1 MSSDIYR
8 TRRPNVTG
16 NEALR
21 VPQRRAYEEIAKFLS
36 SPDPEREV
44 GIVLPV
50 GCGKSGVIALAP
62 FAYQSRRTLVI
73 APGVRIATQLLNDL
87 DPTQRAFYINRQ
99 VLDRPPYP
107 EPVAI
112 RGATTNVADLEEAD
126 VVVTNIGQLQGED
139 NRWLQQPALDFFDLI
154 VFDEAHHNVAES
166 WELLRARFP
175 QARVLNLS
183 ATPVRA
189 DGRLM
194 AGRIIYSYPVADAI
208 RQGFV
213 KTLKAQVLNPTTLRF
228 VRREG
233 EDDTETVVPL
243 EEVIQ
248 RGAEDA
254 GFRRSILTSRET
266 LGTIV
271 DASIVELRRLQQV
284 TGERRLKIIASAL
297 NYEHC
302 IDIVRAYRER
312 GLAADYVHSRQE
324 SPANQRVLKRLEDH
338 ELEVIVQVR
347 QLGEGFDHPY
357 LSVAAVFSIFANLS
371 PFIQFVGRIMRVIV
385 PDSPG
390 HPLNQGTVIFHAGAN
405 IAERWA
411 DFRAF
416 SQADQ
421 EYFAQLLPI
430 EDLQF
435 QRPDEIIERVP
446 VRPDAPEMRAGGEV
460 LIAEIPLLQDPDV
473 RRAVEV
479 LRDRGFTADQYQR
492 ALETLPR
499 VPTTRVR
506 ERQAARQALDPRV
519 KTEVGRILA
528 ERGIRPMGREL
539 DTRRRRTNFQTL
551 KSAIDRR
558 IADLVGRRPGQRS
571 EYSRADLDLVEREFD
586 RLVREGA
593 SEVFNA

>member
-1 MSSDIYR
+1 VPSEIYR
-8 TRRPNVTG
+8 TRQPSVTG
-16 NEALR
+16 NDALR
-21 VPQRRAYEEIAKFLS
+21 TPQRRAYEEIANFLAGT
-36 SPDPEREV
+36 DPEREV

-62 FAYQSRRTLVI
+62 FAYRSRRTLVI
-73 APGVRIATQLLNDL
+73 APGVRIATQLLGDF
-87 DPTQRAFYINRQ
+87 DPTQRAFYINRR

-107 EPVAI
+107 EPVPI
-112 RGATTNVADLEEAD
+112 RGATTNTADLEQAD

-139 NRWLQQPALDFFDLI
+139 NRWLQQLAQDFFDLI

-166 WELLRARFP
+166 WELLRAKFP
-175 QARVLNLS
+175 EARVLNLS

-233 EDDTETVVPL
+233 EDETETIVPL

-302 IDIVRAYRER
+302 IDIVRGYRER
-312 GLAADYVHSRQE
+312 GLQADYVHSRQE

-390 HPLNQGTVIFHAGAN
+390 HPLNNGTVIFHAGAN
-405 IAERWA
+405 IADRWA
-411 DFRAF
+411 DFRTF

-430 EDLQF
+430 EDLPF
-435 QRPDEIIERVP
+435 QRPDDIIERIP
-446 VRPDAPEMRAGGEV
+446 VRPDAQEMRSEGEV
-460 LIAEIPLLQDPDV
+460 LVAEIPLLQDPDV

-506 ERQAARQALDPRV
+506 ERQAARQALDPKV

-586 RLVREGA
+586 RLVREA
-593 SEVFNA
+593 VSEVLNA